1 MRVVHAIIAGMLS
14 LMLAGCFE
22 GPQGPPGPQGPK
34 GDPGKDGATG
44 PAGSFRVVSDKCA
57 DDEIMISAFC
67 ASFTGGNAQMTPTI
81 VGNNAAKCTGGTS
94 NAQPPAGIQAVIV
107 CAKR

>member
-1 MRVVHAIIAGMLS
+1 MLS